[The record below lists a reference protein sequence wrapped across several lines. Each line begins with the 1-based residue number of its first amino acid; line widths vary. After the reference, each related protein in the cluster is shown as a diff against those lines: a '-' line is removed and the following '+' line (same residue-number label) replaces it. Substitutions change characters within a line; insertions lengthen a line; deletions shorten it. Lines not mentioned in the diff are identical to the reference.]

1 MISTDPPAFS
11 ILFLAFLLIASIFT
25 VRAASISPSPKI
37 LIKPF
42 FFANPFSLRESGLI
56 SPSHSL
62 LAISIKSFIDFI
74 LMSFLGSLLFLNTKI
89 FFNEFKRTK
98 LSN

>member
-1 MISTDPPAFS
+1 MKILRRNFLKIFFTSFS
-11 ILFLAFLLIASIFT
+11 IIYVDGI
-25 VRAASISPSPKI
+25 RR
-37 LIKPF
+37 
-42 FFANPFSLRESGLI
+42 FSNKF
-56 SPSHSL
+56 L

-74 LMSFLGSLLFLNTKI
+74 LMSFLGFLLFLNTKG